1 MTKKTTS
8 SLRSRL
14 SSDPLSWMAPQ
25 RAERGLRRHFT
36 GRMDALA
43 LIVMVGIGVLPVP
56 GNAQQQA
63 GSVVSQIVTIDRQSL
78 FSDTQYGRRVVETV
92 EAERVRL
99 ANETRKVE
107 EALVKEERELT
118 EKRDSMSPEDFRKL
132 AKAFDAKVQALR
144 TEGTEREQ
152 EFVGTLEREQ
162 AAFFDRIGPILGQ
175 LVRELGAVVILDRRA
190 ILLTT
195 RNIDITKLAVE
206 RIDQVLGDGSDLP
219 DNAPSTPAGEAAR
232 PDQPTPEM
240 PAFPLGDATP
250 DGTSTDN

>member
-1 MTKKTTS
+1 MTKKTAS
-8 SLRSRL
+8 NLRSRH
-14 SSDPLSWMAPQ
+14 SSDLLIWKTLRYAFC
-25 RAERGLRRHFT
+25 GLRRH
-36 GRMDALA
+36 A
-43 LIVMVGIGVLPVP
+43 IGVVCPVTLAAGFVFGSVP
-56 GNAQQQA
+56 ASVLAQQA

-92 EAERVRL
+92 ETERVRL
-99 ANETRKVE
+99 ASETRKVE

-118 EKRDSMSPEDFRKL
+118 DKRDSMSPEEFRKI
-132 AKAFDAKVQALR
+132 AKAFDEKVQALR

-152 EFVGTLEREQ
+152 EFVRTLEREQ

-206 RIDQVLGDGSDLP
+206 RIDQVLGDGRDIQDGAST
-219 DNAPSTPAGEAAR
+219 TPAGETSN
-232 PDQPTPEM
+232 PDQPAPEM
-240 PAFPLGDATP
+240 PAFPLGDVTP
-250 DGTSTDN
+250 DSTSTEN

>member
-1 MTKKTTS
+1 MTKRTIS
-8 SLRSRL
+8 SLRSRP
-14 SSDPLSWMAPQ
+14 SSDPVIRMAL
-25 RAERGLRRHFT
+25 RYARRGLLHY
-36 GRMDALA
+36 GSRMLGALA
-43 LIVMVGIGVLPVP
+43 AGAIFGSAPAPVI
-56 GNAQQQA
+56 AQQT
-63 GSVVSQIVTIDRQSL
+63 GSAVSQIVTIDRQSL

-99 ANETRKVE
+99 ASETRKVE
-107 EALVKEERELT
+107 EALVKEERDLT
-118 EKRDSMSPEDFRKL
+118 DKRDTMSPEEFRKL
-132 AKAFDAKVQALR
+132 AEAFDKKVQALR

-152 EFVGTLEREQ
+152 EFVRTLEREQ

-206 RIDQVLGDGSDLP
+206 RIDQVLGDGSDLQ
-219 DNAPSTPAGEAAR
+219 DSTPSTPAGEAAS
-232 PDQPTPEM
+232 PDQPAPEM

-250 DGTSTDN
+250 DGTSTEN